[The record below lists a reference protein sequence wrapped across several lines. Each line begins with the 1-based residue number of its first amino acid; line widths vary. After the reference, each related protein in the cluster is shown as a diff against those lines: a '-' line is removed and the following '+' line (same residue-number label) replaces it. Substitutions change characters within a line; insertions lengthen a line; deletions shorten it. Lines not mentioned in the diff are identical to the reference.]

1 MRTSIIGSGYVGLIT
16 GTCLAELGNEV
27 ILVDVIREKVDK
39 INRGIAP
46 IYEEGLDQMLHK
58 NTGKGRLHASMN
70 LEKAVLN
77 SDVTF
82 IAVGTPSRKDGSID
96 ILHVKKVAEEIGKA
110 LKNKGAYHT
119 VVVKST
125 VTPGTTEDVVVSILE
140 KTSGKTAGRDFG
152 VVMNPEFLREG
163 KAIHDFM
170 NPDRIVIGS
179 IDERS
184 GERVKQLYGKF
195 RCPVIDTDPRT
206 AEMIK
211 YASNAFLAT
220 KISFANEIGN
230 LCKRLGIDTNKVAE
244 GMGLDS
250 RIAREFLNSGIGYG
264 GSCFPKDVKAI
275 IAAGKAR
282 GVEMKLLESVDDV
295 NSTQPL
301 RILDVLRKRM
311 PVLKGKTVAVL
322 GLAFKGETDDIRHAP
337 SLRIVP
343 ALLEKGASVRAYD
356 PKATENFR
364 KVHKKVTYCM
374 HARDALEGADAC
386 LILAE
391 WDEFRNLTDEDFEV
405 MRGKLIIEGR
415 QVLDPEKVTGFEGV
429 CW

>member
-1 MRTSIIGSGYVGLIT
+1 MQTSIIGSGYVGLIT
-16 GTCLAELGNEV
+16 GTCLAELGNGV
-27 ILVDVIREKVDK
+27 ILVDVIRDKVDK

-46 IYEEGLDQMLHK
+46 IYEEGLDRMLKK
-58 NTGKGRLHASMN
+58 NTGNGRLHATMN
-70 LEKAVLN
+70 LERAVLN
-77 SDVTF
+77 SDMTF

-96 ILHVKKVAEEIGKA
+96 IAYVKKAAEEIGKA
-110 LKNKGAYHT
+110 LKEKDTYHT

-125 VTPGTTEDVVVSILE
+125 VTPGTTEDVVVPILE
-140 KTSGKTAGRDFG
+140 KLSGKGAGRDFG

-184 GERVKQLYGKF
+184 REKLKQLYRKF
-195 RCPVIDTDPRT
+195 GCPVIDTNPRT

-220 KISFANEIGN
+220 KISFINELGN
-230 LCKRLGIDTNKVAE
+230 LCKRLKIDTYKVAE
-244 GMGLDS
+244 GMGHDS
-250 RIAREFLNSGIGYG
+250 RIGREFLNSGIGYG

-275 IAAGKAR
+275 IAEGKAK
-282 GVEMKLLESVDDV
+282 GVGMKVLESVEDV
-295 NSTQPL
+295 NTRQPL
-301 RILDVLRKRM
+301 KILDLLRTRM

-337 SLRIVP
+337 SLTIVP

-356 PKATENFR
+356 PKATENFK
-364 KVHKKVTYCM
+364 KVHKKMTYCM
-374 HARDALEGADAC
+374 RARDALEGADAC

-391 WDEFRNLTDEDFEV
+391 WDEFRNLTDEDFKV
-405 MRGKLIIEGR
+405 MRGKLIVEGR
-415 QVLDPEKVTGFEGV
+415 NVLNPQKVTGFEGV